1 MTDTI
6 SERKN
11 EHLDLCL
18 TDGVESAAL
27 EPFSTIRLQHRA
39 APEMSFDDVS
49 TEVTLLGKN
58 LTLPLLVGS
67 MTGGT
72 ERGAEINRRLAE
84 AAQATGIGL
93 ALGSLRIGLTSEEAL
108 RGFDVRRY
116 APGIP
121 LFANLGAV
129 QLNYGVGGS
138 DIVRVVKRL
147 EVDGLF
153 LHFNVIQECFQPGGN
168 RDFSA
173 LLPKIAELC
182 RDLPVPVLAKETGCG
197 IDVETA
203 RRLIDV
209 GVRAIDVS
217 GRGGTAW
224 ALVEGMRSKD
234 PRLVRSA
241 RQFAEQWGWS
251 TAELLPLLRSALPTA
266 TIIASGGVRNGLDIA
281 KALALGADV
290 ASISR
295 PLLRPAETSSEAIVA
310 EIEAIRYELKVAMLA
325 SASRD
330 LCDLRSR
337 LV

>member
-18 TDGVESAAL
+18 TDAVESAAQA
-27 EPFSTIRLQHRA
+27 PFSTIRLRHRA
-39 APEMSFDDVS
+39 APEISLDDVS
-49 TEVTLLGKN
+49 TEVAFLGKN
-58 LTLPLLVGS
+58 LTLPLLIGS

-72 ERGAEINRRLAE
+72 ERGTAINRRLAE

-93 ALGSLRIGLTSEEAL
+93 ALGSLRIGLTSEDAL

-116 APGIP
+116 APDIP

-129 QLNYGVGGS
+129 QLNYGVSVS
-138 DIVRVVKRL
+138 DIGRVVKRL
-147 EVDGLF
+147 DVDGLF

-168 RDFSA
+168 RDFSE

-203 RRLIDV
+203 RHLIDV
-209 GVRAIDVS
+209 GVQAIDVS
-217 GRGGTAW
+217 GRGGTSW
-224 ALVEGMRSKD
+224 ALVEGMRSKE
-234 PRLVRSA
+234 PRLMRSA
-241 RQFAEQWGWS
+241 RQFAEEWGWS
-251 TAELLPLLRSALPTA
+251 TAELLPLLRSALPEA
-266 TIIASGGVRNGLDIA
+266 TIIASGGIRSGLDIA
-281 KALALGADV
+281 KALALGADA
-290 ASISR
+290 ASVSR
-295 PLLRPAETSSEAIVA
+295 PLLGPAETSCEAVVA
-310 EIEAIRYELKVAMLA
+310 EIEAMRHELKVAMLA
-325 SASRD
+325 SGSRE